1 MEHTLENRLLSNHFT
16 VKYFFNLTYEIKL
29 ILALTYHVK
38 ELANYFLDLMTLG
51 NLWSQNHFITTLTQS
66 MHFAL

>member
-51 NLWSQNHFITTLTQS
+51 NL
-66 MHFAL
+66 